1 MERHPRRHR
10 RGSADPQ
17 EDAGRTPRIRWVIDL
32 GSLEGHPPIRRKHSR
47 KGTPGSAG
55 RIFNPLEGRQ
65 EGRRKGTRKGTWD
78 PLDGRRKD
86 TRRPGRK
93 GAGRSLGRWV
103 QRAQSYYANSGRPLE
118 RKPERKPEAH
128 WKDVGRAM

>member
-1 MERHPRRHR
+1 MERRPRRHR

-17 EDAGRTPRIRWVIDL
+17 EDAGRTPRIRWVIVS
-32 GSLEGHPPIRRKHSR
+32 GSLEGHPRTRWKHSR

-55 RIFNPLEGRQ
+55 RILNPLEGRQ

-78 PLDGRRKD
+78 PLEGRRKD

-93 GAGRSLGRWV
+93 GAGRPLGGPEG
-103 QRAQSYYANSGRPLE
+103 RAQEGRLE
-118 RKPERKPEAH
+118 GRQERHRRVPGASQERH
-128 WKDVGRAM
+128 